1 VSGVAV
7 VTGGARN
14 LGRAIVLALARA
26 GHDVVVNARTDVEG
40 AEKVAAEAREI
51 GVRAMHAM
59 ADVAV
64 PEQVARMFAA
74 AEELGPVRVLVNNA
88 AVRTRVSAYD
98 VTTAD
103 WEVARRVTLDGAMH
117 CVFEA
122 LPRLRSAG
130 GGAIVSVIG
139 GNALRGDPHRF
150 HVSAAKY
157 GLVGMTKGLAA
168 ACAADGITA
177 NAVSPSNM
185 EPGPDAAAGETQ
197 RRRDAVAAAVAFL
210 ASPCGA
216 DVTGQLIEVGT
227 DR

>member
-1 VSGVAV
+1 
-7 VTGGARN
+7 
-14 LGRAIVLALARA
+14 
-26 GHDVVVNARTDVEG
+26 
-40 AEKVAAEAREI
+40 
-51 GVRAMHAM
+51 M

-150 HVSAAKY
+150 HVSAAK
-157 GLVGMTKGLAA
+157 
-168 ACAADGITA
+168 
-177 NAVSPSNM
+177 
-185 EPGPDAAAGETQ
+185 
-197 RRRDAVAAAVAFL
+197 
-210 ASPCGA
+210 
-216 DVTGQLIEVGT
+216 
-227 DR
+227 